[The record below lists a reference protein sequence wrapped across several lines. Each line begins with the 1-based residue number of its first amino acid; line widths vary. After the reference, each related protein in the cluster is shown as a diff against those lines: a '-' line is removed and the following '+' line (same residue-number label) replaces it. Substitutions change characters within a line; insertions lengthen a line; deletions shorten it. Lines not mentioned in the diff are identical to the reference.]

1 MKRFLIAVAVAA
13 VTVISFN
20 TTVFAADVGLSINI
34 GQPDYYGRLDPN
46 GYPPPRVIYRQPKAV
61 NRVQINQP
69 PVYMRVPAKHAK
81 YWSKNCRRYNA
92 CDERVLFVQDN
103 WYRRDYAP
111 RYQEQNGNRGN
122 HNNGDRENY
131 NNGNRENNNNGD
143 RGHGR

>member
-13 VTVISFN
+13 VTLISFN
-20 TTVFAADVGLSINI
+20 STVYATDVGVSINI
-34 GQPDYYGRLDPN
+34 GQPDFYGRLDPN

-69 PVYMRVPAKHAK
+69 PIYMRVPPKHAK
-81 YWSKNCRRYNA
+81 NWSKNCRRYNA

-111 RYQEQNGNRGN
+111 RYQEQNGNHGN
-122 HNNGDRENY
+122 HNDGDRENY
-131 NNGNRENNNNGD
+131 NNGNRENYNNGN
-143 RGHGR
+143 RGQGR